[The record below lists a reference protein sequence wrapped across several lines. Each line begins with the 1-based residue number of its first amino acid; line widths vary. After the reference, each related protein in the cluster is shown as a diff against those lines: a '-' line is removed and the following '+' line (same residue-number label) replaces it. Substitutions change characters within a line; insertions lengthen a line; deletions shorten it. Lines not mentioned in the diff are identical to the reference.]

1 MMGRNNILRIILIV
15 ALFFVGMQLM
25 QQWTAWEKSSESAS
39 HVVGAHANNA
49 VVSKAG
55 VPVLNTQSANQTNA
69 QNKTAV
75 LPNAAN
81 AVQQNPHLTPDNRT
95 ISVSTD
101 LLHVRIDRLGGNI
114 VQSQL
119 LQFPQTL
126 NSTQPFTLLN
136 DNPDTLYLAQTGL
149 TGKQGPDTALQ
160 LALYASDKT
169 QYKLSPDQKTLQVD
183 LQWVGSNG
191 VSVTKSYIFKRGQ
204 YGIDVRYRIHNQGSA
219 PWQGQLY
226 TQLQHKPQQTKQTL
240 LGLHTFTGAAIS
252 SNDKKYEKISY
263 KSLDKHNL
271 NRPIQG
277 GWLAFQQHYFLNAWV
292 NESDQTNHYYSQV
305 SDDNVYTLG
314 AIGPVVVVPPHTVL
328 EKSVRL
334 YTGPEST
341 KALEKVAPNLDLT
354 IDYGIFWVISSTL
367 FWFLHKI
374 HFIVGNWGWSI
385 VLLTL
390 LVRLVFYKLSVIS
403 YRSMGKMR
411 LLQPKIQ
418 QLKERYGDDK
428 PKFSQE
434 IMALYRKEKANPLSG
449 CLPML
454 IQIPVFIGLYWVL
467 IESVELRQAP
477 WILWIHDLA
486 ARDPYFILPICMGLT
501 MFLQQK
507 LSPPPPDPMQAKVMM
522 MLPVVFTALFL
533 YFPAGLVL
541 YWVTNNTISITQQWY
556 IMRKLE
562 KEHKGGSKKRKLTH
576 KS

>member
-1 MMGRNNILRIILIV
+1 MMGRNDIVRIVLIA
-15 ALFFVGMQLM
+15 ALFFVGMQL
-25 QQWTAWEKSSESAS
+25 WTAWQKSQSAVQQSASSEAK
-39 HVVGAHANNA
+39 GAM
-49 VVSKAG
+49 VSKSG
-55 VPVLNTQSANQTNA
+55 VPVLNVQSQQPESVGKLQEKSSPLPSTAS
-69 QNKTAV
+69 QNES
-75 LPNAAN
+75 
-81 AVQQNPHLTPDNRT
+81 LTPGSRT
-95 ISVSTD
+95 VEVSTD
-101 LLHVRIDRLGGNI
+101 LLRIKIDKLGGNI

-119 LQFPQTL
+119 LQFPEKL
-126 NSTQPFTLLN
+126 NSKQPFTLLN
-136 DNPDTLYLAQTGL
+136 DQPETLYLAQTGL
-149 TGKQGPDTALQ
+149 TGKQGPDTASQ
-160 LALYASDKT
+160 LALYQSTQT
-169 QYKLSPDQKTLQVD
+169 QYQMGPDQNTLQVD
-183 LQWVGSNG
+183 LHWAGDNG
-191 VSVTKSYIFKRGQ
+191 VRITKSYIFKRGQ
-204 YGIDVRYRIHNQGSA
+204 YAVDVRYAIANQGKA

-252 SNDKKYEKISY
+252 SDNKKYEKISY
-263 KSLDKHNL
+263 KSLDKHDL

-292 NESDQTNHYYSQV
+292 NEPDQINHYYSQV
-305 SDDNVYTLG
+305 SDDKTYTLG
-314 AIGPVVVVPPHTVL
+314 AIGPEMSVPPHTVL
-328 EKSVRL
+328 EKTVRF

-341 KALEKVAPNLDLT
+341 KQLEGVAPNLDLT

-367 FWFLHKI
+367 FWFLRKI

-390 LVRLVFYKLSVIS
+390 FVRLVFYKLSVIS

-562 KEHKGGSKKRKLTH
+562 KEHSGAHRQRKLTG